1 MANTISATTPS
12 IGQNPNIP
20 SGTIQG
26 AEEVFRYLRDEVRPQ
41 ILALENA
48 IRNALNQT
56 GDIVGHTN
64 NAILLLQD
72 IFDRQPKL
80 VQLDAAHQIENFA
93 MIEQRLNSVISVF
106 ENKHSDR
113 ENELVE
119 LARRLKEEV
128 SAASYVAQNALRLEG
143 KDLNTIKSEIASE
156 TNTKISGALSEARA
170 YTDAQILSAVAQAA
184 NTAENLAKATL
195 SAANAYADS
204 RITSAKA
211 DCIKA
216 MSGISSALTS
226 GLTTLDTQINTKLNE
241 AKEQLTLLSET
252 IQKNEADCNN
262 FIVKE
267 YNVFKA
273 NIERKFETHEAN
285 TQSAVSYFTTAISGL
300 SEHVMSHCATISDWR
315 ARLERLDSF
324 TISATSGISDILLQV
339 GKNVKDIEKNTQDI
353 ENLRKSVSAI
363 GSLPTIPT
371 IPSGGGTTSGDGTSG
386 DTTDPN
392 QSGSGTTSGG
402 STSGS
407 GTGDSGST
415 TNPPPTKP
423 LEPAKETYI
432 GYIYRDD
439 LQMIRSLGTT
449 YDTNWRLLQAS
460 AAMSNTTITDEYQQL
475 CAKNVFKDIYPCVIN
490 IAEDRIVK
498 LPKATES
505 AITAELNKNAKN
517 SLMIHF
523 PKVFVIYGTL
533 TCNAKQYEILAI
545 DTQPFTINITPD
557 MLFMGEKSNAAITFT
572 TLLNPSALSL
582 EPLGKVKS
590 GNNTASLTLQACLH
604 PAFYS
609 PDKICDEIW
618 LSAYWVTKDCVCKPM
633 GYTSGTREEWNTRI
647 TEALDENFGKMR
659 LMHFWDWHLI
669 SLIKRAG
676 SQRQAVGRNAYA
688 ESTSAHNLRGHPSE
702 WQMQNNVDSLFGLFN
717 MHITTYPTLLDG
729 VFITESASAINVTYL
744 PTNYNSYNDCQK
756 GSVVYQGSAI
766 HVGYINTASVNAP
779 TSVFK
784 SLGNRIFPLFDTA
797 KQVRSTSFRSRQTAT
812 NNTAGFGLTQKNA
825 LIAARMTNASVGLL
839 NGCYGLF
846 HVYAATTG
854 FYARMRYHHL
864 RNRKEGDVLF

>member
-1 MANTISATTPS
+1 MADTISATTNPS
-12 IGQNPNIP
+12 LGQLPTIP

-26 AEEVFRYLRDEVRPQ
+26 AQEVFRFLRDEVRPQ
-41 ILALENA
+41 IIALENA
-48 IRNALNQT
+48 IRKALNQT

-72 IFDRQPKL
+72 IFDKTPKL

-93 MIEQRLNSVISVF
+93 MIEQRLNNVISVF
-106 ENKHSDR
+106 ENAHNKR
-113 ENELVE
+113 ESELVE
-119 LARRLKEEV
+119 LAKKLKDEV
-128 SAASYVAQNALRLEG
+128 SAASYVAQNTLRLEG
-143 KDLNTIKSEIASE
+143 KDLNTIKTEIATE
-156 TNTKISGALSEARA
+156 TNAKLKGALSEAKA
-170 YTDAQILSAVAQAA
+170 YTDANIISAVAQAA

-195 SAANAYADS
+195 RAANEYTDS
-204 RITSAKA
+204 RIASAKA
-211 DCIKA
+211 EYITT
-216 MSGISSALTS
+216 MSGISSVLTN
-226 GLTTLDTQINTKLNE
+226 GLTTLDSQINAKLIE
-241 AKEQLTLLSET
+241 AKKQLTLLSET

-273 NIERKFETHEAN
+273 NIKQKFKAHEGN

-339 GKNVKDIEKNTQDI
+339 GKNAKDIEKNTQDI
-353 ENLRKSVSAI
+353 ESLRKSVSAI
-363 GSLPTIPT
+363 GNLPSIPPT
-371 IPSGGGTTSGDGTSG
+371 SGGETSGGGTDPDTSGGGTSGGGTTPTDPDTSGGGTSG
-386 DTTDPN
+386 
-392 QSGSGTTSGG
+392 GGTTP
-402 STSGS
+402 
-407 GTGDSGST
+407 T
-415 TNPPPTKP
+415 TPTKP

-432 GYIYRDD
+432 GYLYRDD

-449 YDTNWRLLQAS
+449 YDTNWRLLQTS
-460 AAMSNTTITDEYQQL
+460 AAMDNAKITDEYQQL

-490 IAEDRIVK
+490 IAEDTIVK

-523 PKVFVIYGTL
+523 PKVFVIYGTVV
-533 TCNAKQYEILAI
+533 CNSKSYEILAI
-545 DTQPFTINITPD
+545 DTQPFTMTLTPD
-557 MLFMGEKSNAAITFT
+557 MLFMGEKSNANITFS

-590 GNNTASLTLQACLH
+590 GNNTPSLTLQACLH

-618 LSAYWVTKDCVCKPM
+618 ISAYWVNKDCVCKPM
-633 GYTSGTREEWNTRI
+633 AHTSGTREEWNTRI

-676 SQRQAVGRNAYA
+676 SQRQAAGRNSYA
-688 ESTSAHNLRGHPSE
+688 ESTSAYNLRGHPSE
-702 WQMQNNVDSLFGLFN
+702 WQMQNSVDSLFGLFN
-717 MHITTYPTLLDG
+717 MHITSYPTLLDG
-729 VFITESASAINVTYL
+729 VFLTETSSATTSNATA
-744 PTNYNSYNDCQK
+744 
-756 GSVVYQGSAI
+756 GSVSYRGSQI
-766 HVGYINTASVNAP
+766 LVGFINSASVNAP

-784 SLGNRIFPLFDTA
+784 NLGNVIHPLFDTN
-797 KQVRSTSFRSRQTAT
+797 KQVRTA
-812 NNTAGFGLTQKNA
+812 NYTASNATTQRPNLLNAKFVNGSIGL
-825 LIAARMTNASVGLL
+825 V

-846 HVYAATTG
+846 APYAATAG

>member
-1 MANTISATTPS
+1 MADTISATTNPS
-12 IGQNPNIP
+12 LGQLPTIP

-26 AEEVFRYLRDEVRPQ
+26 AQEVFRFLRDEVRPQ
-41 ILALENA
+41 IIALENA
-48 IRNALNQT
+48 IRKALNQT

-72 IFDRQPKL
+72 IFDKTPKL

-93 MIEQRLNSVISVF
+93 MIEQRLNNVISVF
-106 ENKHSDR
+106 ENAHNKR
-113 ENELVE
+113 ESELVE
-119 LARRLKEEV
+119 LAKKLKDEV
-128 SAASYVAQNALRLEG
+128 SAASYVAQNTLRLEG
-143 KDLNTIKSEIASE
+143 KDLNTIKTEIATE
-156 TNTKISGALSEARA
+156 TNAKLKGALSEAKA
-170 YTDAQILSAVAQAA
+170 YTDANIISAVAQAA

-195 SAANAYADS
+195 RAANEYTDS
-204 RITSAKA
+204 RIASAKA
-211 DCIKA
+211 EYITT
-216 MSGISSALTS
+216 MSGISSVLTN
-226 GLTTLDTQINTKLNE
+226 GLTTLDSQINAKLIE
-241 AKEQLTLLSET
+241 AKKQLTLLSET

-273 NIERKFETHEAN
+273 NIKQKFKAHEGN

-300 SEHVMSHCATISDWR
+300 SEHVMSHCATITDWR

-324 TISATSGISDILLQV
+324 TISAASGISDILLQV
-339 GKNVKDIEKNTQDI
+339 GKNAKDIEKNTQDI
-353 ENLRKSVSAI
+353 ESLRKSVSAI
-363 GSLPTIPT
+363 GNLPSIPPT
-371 IPSGGGTTSGDGTSG
+371 SGGETSGGGTDPDTSGGGTSGGGTTPTDPDTSGGGTSG
-386 DTTDPN
+386 
-392 QSGSGTTSGG
+392 GGTTP
-402 STSGS
+402 
-407 GTGDSGST
+407 T
-415 TNPPPTKP
+415 TPTKP

-432 GYIYRDD
+432 GYLYRDD

-449 YDTNWRLLQAS
+449 YDTNWRLLQTS
-460 AAMSNTTITDEYQQL
+460 AAMDNAKITDEYQQL

-490 IAEDRIVK
+490 IAEDTIVK

-523 PKVFVIYGTL
+523 PKVFVIYGTVV
-533 TCNAKQYEILAI
+533 CNSKSYEILAI
-545 DTQPFTINITPD
+545 DTQPFTMTLTPD
-557 MLFMGEKSNAAITFT
+557 MLFMGEKSNTNITFS

-590 GNNTASLTLQACLH
+590 GNNTPSLTLQACLH

-618 LSAYWVTKDCVCKPM
+618 ISAYWVNKDCVCKPM
-633 GYTSGTREEWNTRI
+633 AYTSGTREEWNTRI

-676 SQRQAVGRNAYA
+676 SQRQAAGRNAYA
-688 ESTSAHNLRGHPSE
+688 ESTSAYNLRGHPSE
-702 WQMQNNVDSLFGLFN
+702 WQMQNSVDSLFGLFN
-717 MHITTYPTLLDG
+717 MHITSYPTLLDG
-729 VFITESASAINVTYL
+729 VFLTETSSATTSNATA
-744 PTNYNSYNDCQK
+744 
-756 GSVVYQGSAI
+756 GSVSYRGSQI
-766 HVGYINTASVNAP
+766 NVGYINTASVNAP

-784 SLGNRIFPLFDTA
+784 NLGNVIHPLFDTN
-797 KQVRSTSFRSRQTAT
+797 KQVRTA
-812 NNTAGFGLTQKNA
+812 NYTASNATTQRPTLLNAKFVNGSIGL
-825 LIAARMTNASVGLL
+825 I

-846 HVYAATTG
+846 APYAQTAG

>member
-1 MANTISATTPS
+1 MADTISATTNPS
-12 IGQNPNIP
+12 LGQLPTIP

-26 AEEVFRYLRDEVRPQ
+26 AQEVFRFLRDEVRPQ
-41 ILALENA
+41 IIALENA

-72 IFDRQPKL
+72 IFDKTPKL

-93 MIEQRLNSVISVF
+93 MIEQRLNNVISVF
-106 ENKHSDR
+106 ENAHNKR
-113 ENELVE
+113 ENELKE
-119 LARRLKEEV
+119 LAKKLKDEV
-128 SAASYVAQNALRLEG
+128 SAASYVAQNALHLEG
-143 KDLNTIKSEIASE
+143 KDLGTIKTEIATE
-156 TNTKISGALSEARA
+156 TNAKLKGALSEAKA
-170 YTDAQILSAVAQAA
+170 YTDANIISAVAQAA
-184 NTAENLAKATL
+184 NTAENLAKASL
-195 SAANAYADS
+195 RAANEYTDS
-204 RITSAKA
+204 RIASAKA
-211 DCIKA
+211 ECITT
-216 MSGISSALTS
+216 MSGISSVLTN
-226 GLTTLDTQINTKLNE
+226 GLTTLDNQINAKLIE

-252 IQKNEADCNN
+252 IQKNEADCKN
-262 FIVKE
+262 FIIKE
-267 YNVFKA
+267 YGAFKA
-273 NIERKFETHEAN
+273 NIEQKFKAHEGN

-300 SEHVMSHCATISDWR
+300 SEHVMSHCATITDWR

-324 TISATSGISDILLQV
+324 TISAASGISDILLQV
-339 GKNVKDIEKNTQDI
+339 GKNAKDIEKNTQDI
-353 ENLRKSVSAI
+353 ESLRKSVSAI
-363 GSLPTIPT
+363 GNLPSIPPT
-371 IPSGGGTTSGDGTSG
+371 SGGETSGGGTDPDTSGGGTSGGGTTPTDPDTSGGGTSG
-386 DTTDPN
+386 
-392 QSGSGTTSGG
+392 GGTTP
-402 STSGS
+402 
-407 GTGDSGST
+407 T
-415 TNPPPTKP
+415 TPTKP

-432 GYIYRDD
+432 GYLYRDD

-449 YDTNWRLLQAS
+449 YDTNWRLLQTS
-460 AAMSNTTITDEYQQL
+460 AAMNNAKITDEYQQL

-490 IAEDRIVK
+490 IAEDTIVK

-523 PKVFVIYGTL
+523 PKVFVIYGTVV
-533 TCNAKQYEILAI
+533 CNSKSYEILAI
-545 DTQPFTINITPD
+545 DTQPFTMTLTPD
-557 MLFMGEKSNAAITFT
+557 MLFMGEKSNANITFS

-590 GNNTASLTLQACLH
+590 GNNTPSLTLQACLH

-618 LSAYWVTKDCVCKPM
+618 LSAYWVNKDCVCKPM
-633 GYTSGTREEWNTRI
+633 AYTSGTREEWNTRI

-676 SQRQAVGRNAYA
+676 SQRQAAGRNAYA
-688 ESTSAHNLRGHPSE
+688 ESTSAYNLRGHPSE

-717 MHITTYPTLLDG
+717 MHITSYPTLLDG
-729 VFITESASAINVTYL
+729 VFLTETSSATTSNATA
-744 PTNYNSYNDCQK
+744 
-756 GSVVYQGSAI
+756 GSVSYRGSQI
-766 HVGYINTASVNAP
+766 NVGYINTASVNAP

-784 SLGNRIFPLFDTA
+784 NLGNVICPLFDTN
-797 KQVRSTSFRSRQTAT
+797 KQVRTA
-812 NNTAGFGLTQKNA
+812 NYTASNATTQRPTLLNAKFVNGSIGL
-825 LIAARMTNASVGLL
+825 I

-846 HVYAATTG
+846 APYAATVG

>member
-1 MANTISATTPS
+1 MADTISATTNPS
-12 IGQNPNIP
+12 LGQLPTIP
-20 SGTIQG
+20 SGSIQG
-26 AEEVFRYLRDEVRPQ
+26 AEEVFRYLKDEVRPQ

-143 KDLNTIKSEIASE
+143 KDLDTIKTEIASE
-156 TNTKISGALSEARA
+156 TNAKLKGALSESKA

-204 RITSAKA
+204 RIASAKA
-211 DCIKA
+211 DCITT
-216 MSGISSALTS
+216 MSGISSALTN
-226 GLTTLDTQINTKLNE
+226 GLTTLDTQINTKINE

-262 FIVKE
+262 FIIKE
-267 YNVFKA
+267 YGAFKA
-273 NIERKFETHEAN
+273 NIEQRFAEHEGN

-353 ENLRKSVSAI
+353 ESLRKSVSAI
-363 GSLPTIPT
+363 GNLPSIPS
-371 IPSGGGTTSGDGTSG
+371 IPSGGSTSGSGTTSGGSTSG

-392 QSGSGTTSGG
+392 QSGSGT
-402 STSGS
+402 TSGS

-432 GYIYRDD
+432 GYLYRED
-439 LQMIRSLGTT
+439 LNMIRSLGTT
-449 YDTNWRLLQAS
+449 YDTNWRLLQQS
-460 AAMSNTTITDEYQQL
+460 AAMDNVRITDEYQQL

-545 DTQPFTINITPD
+545 DTQPFTITITPD
-557 MLFMGEKSNAAITFT
+557 MLFMGEKSNANITFT

-582 EPLGKVKS
+582 QPLGKVKS
-590 GNNTASLTLQACLH
+590 GNNTSSITLQACLH

-609 PDKICDEIW
+609 PDKICDETW
-618 LSAYWVTKDCVCKPM
+618 LSAYWVTRDCVCKPM
-633 GYTSGTREEWNTRI
+633 SHTVGTREEWNTRI

-669 SLIKRAG
+669 SLIQRAG

-688 ESTSAHNLRGHPSE
+688 ESTSAYNLRGHPSE
-702 WQMQNNVDSLFGLFN
+702 WQVQNNVDSLFGLFN
-717 MHITTYPTLLDG
+717 MHITSYPTLLDG
-729 VFITESASAINVTYL
+729 VFITETSSATTSNATA
-744 PTNYNSYNDCQK
+744 
-756 GSVVYQGSAI
+756 GSVSYRGSQI
-766 HVGYINTASVNAP
+766 LVGFINSASVNAP

-784 SLGNRIFPLFDTA
+784 NLGNVIRPLFDTN
-797 KQVRSTSFRSRQTAT
+797 KQVRTANYTANNAATQRT
-812 NNTAGFGLTQKNA
+812 NLLNAKFVNGSIGL
-825 LIAARMTNASVGLL
+825 V

-846 HVYAATTG
+846 HPYAQTAG

>member
-1 MANTISATTPS
+1 MADTISATTNPS
-12 IGQNPNIP
+12 LGQLPTIP

-26 AEEVFRYLRDEVRPQ
+26 AEEVFRFLRDEVRPQ
-41 ILALENA
+41 IIALENA
-48 IRNALNQT
+48 IRKALNQT

-72 IFDRQPKL
+72 IFDKTPKL

-93 MIEQRLNSVISVF
+93 MIEQRLNNVISVF
-106 ENKHSDR
+106 ENAHNKR
-113 ENELVE
+113 ESELVE
-119 LARRLKEEV
+119 LAKKLKDEV
-128 SAASYVAQNALRLEG
+128 SAASYVAQNTLRLEG
-143 KDLNTIKSEIASE
+143 KDLNTIKTEIATE
-156 TNTKISGALSEARA
+156 TNAKLKGALSEAKA
-170 YTDAQILSAVAQAA
+170 YTDANIISAVAQAA

-195 SAANAYADS
+195 RAANEYTDS
-204 RITSAKA
+204 RIASAKA
-211 DCIKA
+211 ECITT
-216 MSGISSALTS
+216 MSGISSVLTN
-226 GLTTLDTQINTKLNE
+226 GLTTLDNQINAKLIE
-241 AKEQLTLLSET
+241 AKKQLTLLSET
-252 IQKNEADCNN
+252 ISKNKADCNN
-262 FIVKE
+262 FIIKE
-267 YNVFKA
+267 YGAFKA
-273 NIERKFETHEAN
+273 NIEQKFKAHEGN

-324 TISATSGISDILLQV
+324 TISATSGIGDILLQV
-339 GKNVKDIEKNTQDI
+339 GKNAKDIEKNTQDI
-353 ENLRKSVSAI
+353 ESLRKSVSAI
-363 GSLPTIPT
+363 GNLPSIPPT
-371 IPSGGGTTSGDGTSG
+371 SGGETSGGGTDPDTSGGGTSGGGTTPTDPDTSGGGTSG
-386 DTTDPN
+386 
-392 QSGSGTTSGG
+392 GGTTP
-402 STSGS
+402 
-407 GTGDSGST
+407 T
-415 TNPPPTKP
+415 TPTKP

-432 GYIYRDD
+432 GYLYRDD

-449 YDTNWRLLQAS
+449 YDTNWRLLQTS
-460 AAMSNTTITDEYQQL
+460 AAMDNAKITDEYQQL

-490 IAEDRIVK
+490 IAEDTIVK

-523 PKVFVIYGTL
+523 PKVFVIYGTVV
-533 TCNAKQYEILAI
+533 CNSKSYEILAI
-545 DTQPFTINITPD
+545 DTQPFTMTLTPD
-557 MLFMGEKSNAAITFT
+557 MLFMGEKSNANITFS

-590 GNNTASLTLQACLH
+590 GNNTPSLTLQACLH

-618 LSAYWVTKDCVCKPM
+618 ISAYWVNKDCVCKPM
-633 GYTSGTREEWNTRI
+633 AYTSGTREEWNTRI

-676 SQRQAVGRNAYA
+676 SQRQAAGRNAYA
-688 ESTSAHNLRGHPSE
+688 ESTSAYNLRGHPSE
-702 WQMQNNVDSLFGLFN
+702 WQMQNSVDSLFGLFN
-717 MHITTYPTLLDG
+717 MHITSYPTLLDG
-729 VFITESASAINVTYL
+729 VFLTETSSATTSNATA
-744 PTNYNSYNDCQK
+744 
-756 GSVVYQGSAI
+756 GSVSYRGSQI
-766 HVGYINTASVNAP
+766 LVGFINSASVNAP

-784 SLGNRIFPLFDTA
+784 NLGNVIHPLFDTN
-797 KQVRSTSFRSRQTAT
+797 KQVRTA
-812 NNTAGFGLTQKNA
+812 NYTASNATTQRPTLLNAKFVNGSIGL
-825 LIAARMTNASVGLL
+825 I

-846 HVYAATTG
+846 HPYAATAG